1 MHKAESV
8 LRRVLRGARDLLFP
22 PYCVVCG
29 DLFPPFGAE
38 TFCPA
43 CREAWDDART
53 VAAESAAE
61 AAAVGH
67 AYLVHYRSGET
78 DGVPER
84 FVFHVK
90 HKGDARA
97 FSYAAQALSMG
108 VHVAVLSADVPE
120 GLPLKERLPIFTYT
134 PRRRAAVHQDGFDQ
148 AARLARALAREMG
161 GEFVPL
167 LRRDVRRKASEQ
179 KRLGTRERIKNA
191 KASYALRRR
200 ADARVRGRIV
210 VLCDDLSTTGATL
223 ARCER
228 LLLRAGAS
236 AVVWATIAQ
245 TEGIGVGSVRVSR
258 DRERME

>member
-1 MHKAESV
+1 MHKAGSV

-108 VHVAVLSADVPE
+108 VHVAILSADVSGE
-120 GLPLKERLPIFTYT
+120 MPLFERPPIFTYT

-200 ADARVRGRIV
+200 AAARVRGRIV

-223 ARCER
+223 ARCEK

-245 TEGIGVGSVRVSR
+245 TEGIGVGSLRVSR
-258 DRERME
+258 GRERME